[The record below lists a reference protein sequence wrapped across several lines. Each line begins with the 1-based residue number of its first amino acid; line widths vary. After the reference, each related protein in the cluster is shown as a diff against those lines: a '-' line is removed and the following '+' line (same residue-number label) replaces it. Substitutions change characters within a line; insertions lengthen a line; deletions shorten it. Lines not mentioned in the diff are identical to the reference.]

1 MVTPGTIS
9 PSTSGTLLL
18 SLPSNANFVEIKG
31 ATILKTDQGS
41 DGLSTVWSMAAD
53 RTADQRRRVKGAT
66 LQKTDQGSDG
76 LSTLWSMAADRTADQ
91 RRRVN
96 GATGL
101 KELHY

>member
-9 PSTSGTLLL
+9 PYTSGTLLL
-18 SLPSNANFVEIKG
+18 SLLSKANSVEIKG

-41 DGLSTVWSMAAD
+41 DGLSTLWSVVAD
-53 RTADQRRRVKGAT
+53 RTADH
-66 LQKTDQGSDG
+66 
-76 LSTLWSMAADRTADQ
+76 

-96 GATGL
+96 GATGP